1 MPATL
6 SYAVTSDW
14 NSGFVGNMVLAGGE
28 RGLNGWTMNF
38 DADFAI
44 TNIGGAEIVSHV
56 GTRYVLRDLGWNA
69 AVAAGGSIG
78 IGFLASSAGTG
89 NQVAGLSLNGAAQ
102 GEAPP
107 VVPVVPPAIAV
118 AHAAV
123 QEGADGT
130 QQLLFTVTLD
140 KPAAGAV
147 TVAYATADG
156 SATAG
161 SDYLAAAGTLRFE
174 AGETSK
180 TIAVAVRGDTALE
193 ADETL
198 VLRLSAPS
206 GATLANAEATGTIR
220 NDDAAL
226 PELRVGDARVAEG
239 DPGHPATSGT
249 APGFFSTA
257 GKQIVD
263 ADGNPV
269 KIAAVSWFGM
279 ESETQAPHGLWIRE
293 WHEMMREI
301 AAEGFNTIRLPFSS
315 ELLHTGA
322 APGGIDFNLNPDL
335 AGLTGLG
342 IMDKV
347 VQYAGELGLRIILDH
362 HTNRIGLSVG
372 EDGLWYRPGEAYTED
387 RWVQDWQNLAGNP
400 TVIGADLHNEPW
412 AATWGGG
419 GQNDWHR
426 AAERA
431 GNAVL
436 AANPDWLVFVEGVSN
451 HDGTDYWWGGNLS
464 GVRHNP
470 VELDVGN
477 KLVYS
482 AHDYPNS
489 IFPQSW
495 FQGAE
500 FGEALA
506 ARFDSM
512 WGYIYRE
519 GIAPVFLGEFG
530 SRLEDPKDLVWLD
543 KITAYLN
550 GDFDADGRVDI
561 PAGDQG
567 ISWSWWS
574 WNANSYDTGGI
585 LAEDWRTVIEAKV
598 ALLQPLQFDLDA
610 AHPAAPDDAH
620 ALRFTVTLSEAAA
633 EAVLVDY
640 ATVAGS
646 AGAGDFTAAHGT
658 LRFEPGET
666 SKVVAVAVTPDL
678 VAEANETLSLVLS
691 NPRGATLA
699 QATGTGTVV
708 NDDAAAP
715 PPPPPPAAED
725 GLDGVFTVT
734 DNWGSAFGAQVVVH
748 NQGEDAVSGWLLRLN
763 MPWEIRDIWS
773 AEIVAHDEAGYLIR
787 NAAWNGALAED
798 GTASFGFIGLGS
810 GADAARAELIF

>member
-1 MPATL
+1 MPAAL
-6 SYAVTSDW
+6 SYEVTSDW
-14 NSGFVGNMVLAGGE
+14 NSGFVGNMVLAGGDL
-28 RGLNGWTMNF
+28 GLNGWTLAF
-38 DADFAI
+38 DAGFAI
-44 TNIGGAEIVSHV
+44 ATIWGAEIVSHV
-56 GTRYVLRDLGWNA
+56 GTRYVLRDAGWNA
-69 AVAAGGSIG
+69 TVAPGGSMS
-78 IGFLASSAGTG
+78 IGFLANSAGAG
-89 NQVAGLSLNGAAQ
+89 HQVAGLSLNGIVQ
-102 GEAPP
+102 GEALPT
-107 VVPVVPPAIAV
+107 ISV

-130 QQLLFTVTLD
+130 RPLVFTVMLD

-174 AGETSK
+174 AGETSR
-180 TIAVAVRGDTALE
+180 TVTVAVQGDAIVE
-193 ADETL
+193 ADEAL
-198 VLRLSAPS
+198 VLRLSSPS
-206 GATLANAEATGTIR
+206 GASLANAEAIGTIR
-220 NDDAAL
+220 NDDVAL
-226 PELRVGDARVAEG
+226 PVLQVGDAHVAEG
-239 DPGHPATSGT
+239 DLGRPAIPGT

-257 GKQIVD
+257 GNQIVD
-263 ADGNPV
+263 AAGNPV
-269 KIAAVSWFGM
+269 KITAVSWFGM
-279 ESETQAPHGLWIRE
+279 ETGTQAPHGLWVRE

-315 ELLHTGA
+315 ELLHTDA
-322 APGGIDFNLNPDL
+322 APYGIDFNLNPDL
-335 AGLTGLG
+335 AGLSGLG

-362 HTNRIGLSVG
+362 HSNRIGVSVA

-387 RWVQDWQNLAGNP
+387 RWVQDWQDLAARYAGNP
-400 TVIGADLHNEPW
+400 TVIGADLHSEPW

-419 GQNDWHR
+419 GENDWHR

-436 AANPDWLVFVEGVSN
+436 AANPDWLVFVEGVFT
-451 HDGTDYWWGGNLS
+451 HDDTGYWWGGNLA
-464 GVRHNP
+464 GVRDNP

-489 IFPQSW
+489 VFPQSW
-495 FQGAE
+495 FQDAE
-500 FGEALA
+500 FGDALA
-506 ARFDSM
+506 ERFDSM

-543 KITAYLN
+543 KITAYLA
-550 GDFDADGRVDI
+550 GDFDADGTVDI
-561 PAGDQG
+561 PGGDQG
-567 ISWSWWS
+567 ISWGWWS
-574 WNANSYDTGGI
+574 WNPNSSDTGGI
-585 LAEDWRTVIEAKV
+585 LADDWRTVIEAKV
-598 ALLQPLQFDLDA
+598 AHLQPLLFDWDA
-610 AHPAAPDDAH
+610 AQPATPDDAH

-646 AGAGDFTAAHGT
+646 ADTADFAPAHGT

-666 SKVVAVAVTPDL
+666 SKVVEVAVTPDMA
-678 VAEANETLSLVLS
+678 AEADETLSLVLS

-708 NDDAAAP
+708 NDDAAGPMP
-715 PPPPPPAAED
+715 PPRPTEE
-725 GLDGVFTVT
+725 GLDGVFTIT
-734 DNWGSAFGAQVVVH
+734 DNWGSVFGAEVVVR

-773 AEIVAHDEAGYLIR
+773 AEIVSHDETGYLIR
-787 NAAWNGALAED
+787 NAAWNGALVED
-798 GTASFGFIGLGS
+798 GTTSFGFIGLGS
-810 GADAARAELIF
+810 GADAAGAELIF

>member
-1 MPATL
+1 MPTI
-6 SYAVTSDW
+6 S
-14 NSGFVGNMVLAGGE
+14 
-28 RGLNGWTMNF
+28 
-38 DADFAI
+38 
-44 TNIGGAEIVSHV
+44 
-56 GTRYVLRDLGWNA
+56 
-69 AVAAGGSIG
+69 
-78 IGFLASSAGTG
+78 
-89 NQVAGLSLNGAAQ
+89 
-102 GEAPP
+102 
-107 VVPVVPPAIAV
+107 V

-130 QQLLFTVTLD
+130 RPLVFTVMLD

-174 AGETSK
+174 AGETSR
-180 TIAVAVRGDTALE
+180 TVTVAVQGDAIVE
-193 ADETL
+193 ADEAL
-198 VLRLSAPS
+198 VLRLSSPS
-206 GATLANAEATGTIR
+206 GASLANAEAIGTIR
-220 NDDAAL
+220 NDDVAL
-226 PELRVGDARVAEG
+226 PVLQVGDAHVAEG
-239 DPGHPATSGT
+239 DLGRPAIPGT

-257 GKQIVD
+257 GNQIVD
-263 ADGNPV
+263 AAGNPV
-269 KIAAVSWFGM
+269 KITAVSWFGM
-279 ESETQAPHGLWIRE
+279 ETGTQAPHGLWVRE

-315 ELLHTGA
+315 ELLHTDA
-322 APGGIDFNLNPDL
+322 APYGIDFNLNPDL
-335 AGLTGLG
+335 AGLSGLG

-362 HTNRIGLSVG
+362 HSNRIGVSVA

-387 RWVQDWQNLAGNP
+387 RWVQDWQDLAARYAGNP
-400 TVIGADLHNEPW
+400 TVIGADLHSEPW

-419 GQNDWHR
+419 GENDWHR

-436 AANPDWLVFVEGVSN
+436 AANPDWLVFVEGVFT
-451 HDGTDYWWGGNLS
+451 HDDTGYWWGGNLA
-464 GVRHNP
+464 GVRDNP

-489 IFPQSW
+489 VFPQSW
-495 FQGAE
+495 FQDAE
-500 FGEALA
+500 FGDALA
-506 ARFDSM
+506 ERFDSM

-543 KITAYLN
+543 KITAYLA
-550 GDFDADGRVDI
+550 GDFDADGTVDI
-561 PAGDQG
+561 PGGDQG
-567 ISWSWWS
+567 ISWGWWS
-574 WNANSYDTGGI
+574 WNPNSSDTGGI
-585 LAEDWRTVIEAKV
+585 LADDWRTVIEAKV
-598 ALLQPLQFDLDA
+598 AHLQPLLFDWDA
-610 AHPAAPDDAH
+610 AQPATPDDAH

-646 AGAGDFTAAHGT
+646 ADTADFAPAHGT

-666 SKVVAVAVTPDL
+666 SKVVEVAVTPDMA
-678 VAEANETLSLVLS
+678 AEADETLSLVLS

-708 NDDAAAP
+708 NDDAAGPMP
-715 PPPPPPAAED
+715 PPRPTEE
-725 GLDGVFTVT
+725 GLDGVFTIT
-734 DNWGSAFGAQVVVH
+734 DNWGSVFGAEVVVR

-773 AEIVAHDEAGYLIR
+773 AEIVSHDETGYLIR
-787 NAAWNGALAED
+787 NAAWNGALVED
-798 GTASFGFIGLGS
+798 GTTSFGFIGLGS
-810 GADAARAELIF
+810 GADAAGAELIF